1 MDRDLHKD
9 MQTIKATEQARRQQN
24 ADAKARATETAK
36 ELTDKLQDALNLL
49 ALEYISGDP
58 DRLVLN
64 SEQPP
69 VGFSLQCDSLHEALN
84 PSWSLHSFDVAATIE
99 NDNVTVT
106 VKDGHWQD
114 IEGYLGNW
122 ANWTDEVPIY
132 DDPFDEA
139 KLRKAIDQAFLTWY
153 KRMTNPQ

>member
-1 MDRDLHKD
+1 MDRDLHQD
-9 MQTIKATEQARRQQN
+9 MQTIKATEQARRQQK
-24 ADAKARATETAK
+24 ADEQAHAKETSK
-36 ELTDKLQDALNLL
+36 ELTEQVQDAFNLW

-58 DRLVLN
+58 DRLAVN

-69 VGFSLQCDSLHEALN
+69 VGFSIQCDSLHETLN

-99 NDNVTVT
+99 HDHVTVT

-122 ANWTDEVPIY
+122 ANWIDEVPVY
-132 DDPFDEA
+132 SDLFDQV
-139 KLRKAIDQAFLTWY
+139 KLRKALDQAFLSWY